1 MIIQKYNS
9 DTVYEIFEIQ
19 GDGEEYKIGEIENYT
34 FYDLDK
40 KGKRIKQGY
49 NFSNEDYFWKQF
61 KKIKIKKTL
70 RPIGRFT
77 PIVWGTYWS
86 VSVLLTIGLVVG
98 ADTDIAVQI
107 FWLVTSVIHLGITI
121 MFRRKKIVTYW
132 MIATIIFFIVPAI
145 LIHNGELL

>member
-77 PIVWGTYWS
+77 PIVWGTYWFMS
-86 VSVLLTIGLVVG
+86 TLLTIGLVNLPNS
-98 ADTDIAVQI
+98 DIAVQI

-132 MIATIIFFIVPAI
+132 MIATIIFFIIPMIVI
-145 LIHNGELL
+145 NNG

>member
-40 KGKRIKQGY
+40 KGKRVKQGY

-70 RPIGRFT
+70 RPLGRFT
-77 PIVWGTYWS
+77 PIVWGAYWS

-107 FWLVTSVIHLGITI
+107 FWLVTSVIHFGITI

-132 MIATIIFFIVPAI
+132 MIATIIFFIVPPI
-145 LIHNGELL
+145 VIHNGELL

>member
-19 GDGEEYKIGEIENYT
+19 GNGEEYKIGEIENYT

-40 KGKRIKQGY
+40 KGKRVKQGY

-98 ADTDIAVQI
+98 ADTDISIQI

>member
-1 MIIQKYNS
+1 MIIQKYNY

-19 GDGEEYKIGEIENYT
+19 GNGEEYKIGEIENYT
-34 FYDLDK
+34 FYDLDR
-40 KGKRIKQGY
+40 KGKRIRQGHS
-49 NFSNEDYFWKQF
+49 FSNEDHFWKQF
-61 KKIKIKKTL
+61 EKIRIKRTL
-70 RPIGRFT
+70 QPIGRVT

-86 VSVLLTIGLVVG
+86 VSVLLTMGLVIG
-98 ADTDIAVQI
+98 AYTDIAAQI

-145 LIHNGELL
+145 VIHNGELL

>member
-19 GDGEEYKIGEIENYT
+19 GNGEEYKIGEIENYT

-49 NFSNEDYFWKQF
+49 NFSNEDHFWKQF
-61 KKIKIKKTL
+61 GKIKIKRTL
-70 RPIGRFT
+70 RPMGRFT

-86 VSVLLTIGLVVG
+86 VSLVLTMGLVIG
-98 ADTDIAVQI
+98 AYTDIAVQI
-107 FWLVTSVIHLGITI
+107 FWLVTSVIHFGITI
-121 MFRRKKIVTYW
+121 IFRRKKIVTYW
-132 MIATIIFFIVPAI
+132 MIATIIIFIVPAI
-145 LIHNGELL
+145 VIHNGELL

>member
-40 KGKRIKQGY
+40 KGKRVKQGY

-98 ADTDIAVQI
+98 ADTDIAIQI

>member
-19 GDGEEYKIGEIENYT
+19 GNGEEYKIGEIENYT

-49 NFSNEDYFWKQF
+49 NFSNEDNFWKQF
-61 KKIKIKKTL
+61 GKIKIKRKL

-77 PIVWGTYWS
+77 PIVWVTYCS
-86 VSVLLTIGLVVG
+86 ISVLLTIGLVTG
-98 ADTDIAVQI
+98 PNTDIAVQI

-121 MFRRKKIVTYW
+121 MFRRKQIVTYW
-132 MIATIIFFIVPAI
+132 MIATIIFFIIPMIVI
-145 LIHNGELL
+145 NNG